1 MRVDLAPT
9 LNHSNRT
16 YILYHKNY
24 KNARGLRKK
33 YLYFRNFR
41 EFFCKTGVG
50 CRTIVIKFG
59 LSLKI
64 HSIFNILLF
73 TNIKKYDTIL

>member
-1 MRVDLAPT
+1 MQEVCEKNT
-9 LNHSNRT
+9 C
-16 YILYHKNY
+16 ILEIF
-24 KNARGLRKK
+24 AI
-33 YLYFRNFR
+33 
-41 EFFCKTGVG
+41 FFCKTGVG
-50 CRTIVIKFG
+50 CRIIVIKIA